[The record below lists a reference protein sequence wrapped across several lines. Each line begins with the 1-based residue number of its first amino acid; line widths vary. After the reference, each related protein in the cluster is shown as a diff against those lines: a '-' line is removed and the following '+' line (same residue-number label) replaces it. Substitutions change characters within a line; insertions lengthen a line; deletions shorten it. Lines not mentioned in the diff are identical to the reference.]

1 MYLTVEHEDIRT
13 SLNFFAGSVNGNSR
27 MAPLLKGWEPVVL
40 VEESDSG
47 QLYTFKVVGG
57 RVQSVSAVHADDAD
71 DAELAHT
78 IRLRGSQATLC
89 GVFTGKLNPA
99 AAYVKGTLEVYGSTA
114 DQVKLDVI
122 CLVLWGL

>member
-1 MYLTVEHEDIRT
+1 MYLTVEHEDIGT

-57 RVQSVSAVHADDAD
+57 RVQSATAVDAD
-71 DAELAHT
+71 DAQLPHT

-99 AAYVKGTLEVYGSTA
+99 AAYVKGALEVYGSTA